1 RIAGAA
7 FVLVVGVMMVQT
19 YSQVPMYRTSS
30 RVMIQDERTTAV
42 GNLNS
47 NDPAFWQESD
57 PYYNTQYSILR
68 SRGLARRVV
77 RRLQLQNHPL
87 FNGSAPKRQG
97 IGMMIADARRKISGT
112 VQSLI
117 HRQPAVAIEPPSP
130 DEEAAESGIISQF
143 LGGVR
148 IVPEQKTRLVE
159 IVYESSDPQF
169 AALAANTL
177 AEEYTSQN
185 LELRLA
191 TYQKNL
197 RWLSEEVAKQEKK
210 VTDAEAAMTQ
220 YRTDQN
226 ALSLGDRQ
234 NITITRLNAL
244 NETVTRQRTERL
256 QKEATY
262 NQLKDIDP
270 ASDAADGFPV
280 VAASPGVVEA
290 KNRLTDLLAERARL
304 SARYLPSHP
313 EMQKLDLQI
322 KNARET
328 LIAQRARVVES
339 VKNDYQ
345 TAVAQERSFAAS
357 LDQQKN
363 EAMDLE

>member
-1 RIAGAA
+1 MFDAQDLPATVAPSTDASSLPIPGSTQPVHLLDRLAAVFKHRRLAGAA
-7 FVLVVGVMMVQT
+7 FVLVVGAMMVQT

-42 GNLNS
+42 GNLNA

-77 RRLQLQNHPL
+77 RKLQLQNHAL

-97 IGMMIADARRKISGT
+97 IGMMIADARRKISST
-112 VQSLI
+112 VQSVLR
-117 HRQPAVAIEPPSP
+117 RQPAAPVEPPSP

-148 IVPEQKTRLVE
+148 VVPEQRTRLVE

-177 AEEYTSQN
+177 AEEYTAQN

-210 VTDAEAAMTQ
+210 V
-220 YRTDQN
+220 
-226 ALSLGDRQ
+226 
-234 NITITRLNAL
+234 
-244 NETVTRQRTERL
+244 
-256 QKEATY
+256 
-262 NQLKDIDP
+262 
-270 ASDAADGFPV
+270 
-280 VAASPGVVEA
+280 
-290 KNRLTDLLAERARL
+290 
-304 SARYLPSHP
+304 
-313 EMQKLDLQI
+313 
-322 KNARET
+322 
-328 LIAQRARVVES
+328 
-339 VKNDYQ
+339 
-345 TAVAQERSFAAS
+345 
-357 LDQQKN
+357 
-363 EAMDLE
+363 